1 MFSFNTILLSS
12 CLLSFNSLYPFKDS
26 TGLKNNYFR
35 ISAETKIAPNFYT
48 KQTGFFCN
56 QERAFEKKT
65 KLAIKFR
72 LGSLEHTQKLEGYPL
87 VKNID

>member
-1 MFSFNTILLSS
+1 MPFFKTIFLST
-12 CLLSFNSLYPFKDS
+12 CILSFNSLYPLKDS
-26 TGLKNNYFR
+26 TSFKNNYFR

-56 QERAFEKKT
+56 QERALEKKT

-87 VKNID
+87 VKNMN